1 MKKLTIGILAHV
13 DAGKTSLSEAMLYK
27 SGTLRKLGAVD
38 KGTAYLDN
46 DNLEKKRGITIFSHM
61 ARIQNEN
68 SELLLL
74 DTPGHIDFAQ
84 EMEETLSVLD
94 YAILVVSAGEGV
106 TAYTQTLWNLLKN
119 HKIPTFIF
127 VNKIDTLKADKE
139 KVLHNLSTLDDNCVE
154 FENEDSDFYE
164 KIATTDESILEEY
177 LESGQIK
184 DEEIKDLIF
193 QRRIFPVYFGAA
205 LKLKGVAEF
214 LQELDKWTKKIEYP
228 EKFASRIFKIS
239 HDEKDERLTW
249 LKVTGGELKAKTE
262 LMPDEKVNEI
272 RLYNGTKYQVV
283 PRAQAG
289 EIAAVSGLRTT
300 YPGQG
305 LGFERDQTNFTM
317 QPVLTY
323 AVQTALDKTHAT
335 LTALRQLE
343 DENPQLHVK
352 WDKQAEEISID
363 VMGKIQLEILQ
374 QILYD
379 RFNLEVEFTQGKILY
394 QESIKSSVEGVG
406 HFEPLRHYAEVHLL
420 LKPSKLG
427 SGLVFKNECSL
438 EVLPKKWQDQVME
451 SLANKEHLGVLI
463 GSPLTDVEIILIGGR
478 GSNVHTVGGDFREA
492 TYRAV
497 RQGLMELKMQNQVS
511 LLEPWYQFILR
522 INQEQ
527 VGRAINDIEKMGG
540 KFEIGESSAN
550 IVTITGQAPVAQ
562 MQDYATEVRNYSHGR
577 GQLECLFTG
586 YQECKN
592 SGEVIADANYDP
604 VSDINNTPNSV
615 FCSHGAGHT
624 VVWDEILDHAQYPY
638 LKSKN

>member
-1 MKKLTIGILAHV
+1 MKKVTIGILAHV
-13 DAGKTSLSEAMLYK
+13 DAGKTTLSEGLLYQ

-38 KGTAYLDN
+38 KGTAYLDS

-61 ARIQNEN
+61 ARIKTEN

-94 YAILVVSAGEGV
+94 YAILVVSASEGV
-106 TAYTQTLWNLLKN
+106 TAYAQTLWNLLKS
-119 HKIPTFIF
+119 HKTPTFIF
-127 VNKIDTLKADKE
+127 VNKMDTLKADKE
-139 KVLHNLSTLDDNCVE
+139 KVLHDLSTLDDNCVE
-154 FENEDSDFYE
+154 FGDEDSDFYE
-164 KIATTDESILEEY
+164 KIATADEAILEEY

-193 QRRIFPVYFGAA
+193 QRKVFPVYFGAA

-214 LQELDKWTKKIEYP
+214 LQGLDKWTKKIEYS

-239 HDEKDERLTW
+239 HDEKGERLTW
-249 LKVTGGELKAKTE
+249 LKVTGGELRAKSE

-272 RLYNGTKYQVV
+272 RLYNGNKYEVV
-283 PRAQAG
+283 SSVQAG
-289 EIAAVSGLRTT
+289 EIVAVSGLKTT

-305 LGFERDQTNFTM
+305 IGFEKDQTNFTM

-323 AVQTALDKTHAT
+323 AVQTTPDKTHAT
-335 LTALRQLE
+335 LAALRQLE

-352 WDKQAEEISID
+352 WDKQTEEISID

-374 QILYD
+374 QILHD

-394 QESIKSSVEGVG
+394 QESIRNSVEGVG

-420 LKPSKLG
+420 LKPGKLG

-451 SLANKEHLGVLI
+451 SLANKEHLGVLT
-463 GSPLTDVEIILIGGR
+463 GSPLTDVEITLIGGR

-497 RQGLMELKMQNQVS
+497 RQGLMELKAQNQVS
-511 LLEPWYQFILR
+511 LLEPWYQFTLK
-522 INQEQ
+522 INQDQ

-540 KFEIGESSAN
+540 KFKIGESN
-550 IVTITGQAPVAQ
+550 HDIVTITGQAPVAQ
-562 MQDYATEVRNYSHGR
+562 MQDYATEVRNYSHGS
-577 GQLECLFTG
+577 GQLECLFAG
-586 YQECKN
+586 YQECK
-592 SGEVIADANYDP
+592 SSTEVIADANYDP

-624 VVWDEILDHAQYPY
+624 VVWDEVPSYAQYPY
-638 LKSKN
+638 LKS

>member
-1 MKKLTIGILAHV
+1 MKKVTIGILAHV
-13 DAGKTSLSEAMLYK
+13 DAGKTTLSEGLLYQ

-38 KGTAYLDN
+38 KGTAYLDS

-61 ARIQNEN
+61 ARIKTEN

-94 YAILVVSAGEGV
+94 YAILVVSASEGV
-106 TAYTQTLWNLLKN
+106 TAYTQTLWNLLKS
-119 HKIPTFIF
+119 HKTPTFIF
-127 VNKIDTLKADKE
+127 VNKMDTLKADKE
-139 KVLHNLSTLDDNCVE
+139 KVLHDLSTLDDNCVE
-154 FENEDSDFYE
+154 FGDEDSDFYE
-164 KIATTDESILEEY
+164 KIATADEAILEEY

-193 QRRIFPVYFGAA
+193 QRKVFPVYFGAA

-214 LQELDKWTKKIEYP
+214 LQGLDKWTKKIEYS

-239 HDEKDERLTW
+239 HDEKGERLTW
-249 LKVTGGELKAKTE
+249 LKVTGGELRAKSE

-272 RLYNGTKYQVV
+272 RLYNGNKYEVV
-283 PRAQAG
+283 SSVQAG
-289 EIAAVSGLRTT
+289 EIVAVSGLKTT

-305 LGFERDQTNFTM
+305 IGFEKDQTNFTM

-323 AVQTALDKTHAT
+323 AVQTTPDKTHAT
-335 LTALRQLE
+335 LAALRQLE

-352 WDKQAEEISID
+352 WDKQTEEISID

-374 QILYD
+374 QILHD

-394 QESIKSSVEGVG
+394 QESIRNSVEGVG
-406 HFEPLRHYAEVHLL
+406 HFEHLRHYAEVHLL
-420 LKPSKLG
+420 LKPGKLG

-451 SLANKEHLGVLI
+451 SLANKEHLGVLT
-463 GSPLTDVEIILIGGR
+463 GSPLTDVEITLIGGR

-497 RQGLMELKMQNQVS
+497 RQGLMELKAQNQVS
-511 LLEPWYQFILR
+511 LLEPWYQFTLK
-522 INQEQ
+522 INQDQ

-540 KFEIGESSAN
+540 KFKIGESN
-550 IVTITGQAPVAQ
+550 HDIVTITGQAPVAQ
-562 MQDYATEVRNYSHGR
+562 MQDYATEVRNYSHGS
-577 GQLECLFTG
+577 GQLECLFAG
-586 YQECKN
+586 YQECK
-592 SGEVIADANYDP
+592 SSTEVIADANYDP
-604 VSDINNTPNSV
+604 VSDINNPPNSV

-624 VVWDEILDHAQYPY
+624 VVWDEVPSYAQYPY
-638 LKSKN
+638 LKS

>member
-1 MKKLTIGILAHV
+1 MKKVTIGILAHV
-13 DAGKTSLSEAMLYK
+13 DAGKTTLSEGLLYQ

-38 KGTAYLDN
+38 KGTAYLDS

-61 ARIQNEN
+61 ARIKTEN

-94 YAILVVSAGEGV
+94 YAILVVSASEGV
-106 TAYTQTLWNLLKN
+106 TAYTQTLWNLLKS
-119 HKIPTFIF
+119 HKTPTFIF
-127 VNKIDTLKADKE
+127 VNKMDTLKADKE
-139 KVLHNLSTLDDNCVE
+139 KVLHDLSTLDDNCVE
-154 FENEDSDFYE
+154 FGDEDSDFYE
-164 KIATTDESILEEY
+164 KIATADEAILEEY

-193 QRRIFPVYFGAA
+193 QRKVFPVYFGAA

-214 LQELDKWTKKIEYP
+214 LQGLDKWTKKIDYS

-239 HDEKDERLTW
+239 HDEKGERLTW
-249 LKVTGGELKAKTE
+249 LKVTGGELRAKSE

-272 RLYNGTKYQVV
+272 RLYNGNKYEVV
-283 PRAQAG
+283 SSVQAG
-289 EIAAVSGLRTT
+289 EIVAVSGLKTT

-305 LGFERDQTNFTM
+305 IGFEKDQTNFTM

-323 AVQTALDKTHAT
+323 AVQTTPDKTHAT
-335 LTALRQLE
+335 LAALRQLE

-352 WDKQAEEISID
+352 WDKQTEEISID

-374 QILYD
+374 QILHD

-394 QESIKSSVEGVG
+394 QESIRNSVEGVG

-420 LKPSKLG
+420 LKPGKLG

-451 SLANKEHLGVLI
+451 SLANKEHLGVLT
-463 GSPLTDVEIILIGGR
+463 GSPLTDVEITLIGGR

-497 RQGLMELKMQNQVS
+497 RQGLMELKAQNQVS
-511 LLEPWYQFILR
+511 LLEPWYQFTLK
-522 INQEQ
+522 INQDQ

-540 KFEIGESSAN
+540 KFKIGESN
-550 IVTITGQAPVAQ
+550 HDIVTITGQAPVAQ
-562 MQDYATEVRNYSHGR
+562 MQDYATEVRNYSHGS
-577 GQLECLFTG
+577 GQLECLFAG
-586 YQECKN
+586 YQECK
-592 SGEVIADANYDP
+592 SSTEVIADANYDP

-624 VVWDEILDHAQYPY
+624 VVWDEVPSYAQYPY
-638 LKSKN
+638 LKS

>member
-1 MKKLTIGILAHV
+1 MKKVTIGILAHV
-13 DAGKTSLSEAMLYK
+13 DAGKTTLSEGLLYQ

-38 KGTAYLDN
+38 KGTAYLDS

-61 ARIQNEN
+61 ARIKTEN

-94 YAILVVSAGEGV
+94 YAILVVSASEGV
-106 TAYTQTLWNLLKN
+106 TAYTQTLWNLLKS

-127 VNKIDTLKADKE
+127 VNKMDTLKADKE
-139 KVLHNLSTLDDNCVE
+139 KVLHDLSTLDDNCVE
-154 FENEDSDFYE
+154 FGDEDSDFYE
-164 KIATTDESILEEY
+164 KIATADEAILEEY

-193 QRRIFPVYFGAA
+193 QRKVFPVYFGAA

-214 LQELDKWTKKIEYP
+214 LQGLDKWTKKIEYS

-239 HDEKDERLTW
+239 HDEKGERLTW
-249 LKVTGGELKAKTE
+249 LKVTGGELRAKSE

-272 RLYNGTKYQVV
+272 RLYNGNKYEVV
-283 PRAQAG
+283 SSVQAG
-289 EIAAVSGLRTT
+289 EIVAVSGLKTT

-305 LGFERDQTNFTM
+305 IGFEKDQTNFTM

-323 AVQTALDKTHAT
+323 AVQTTPDKTHAT
-335 LTALRQLE
+335 LAALRQLE

-352 WDKQAEEISID
+352 WDKQTEEISID

-374 QILYD
+374 QILHD

-394 QESIKSSVEGVG
+394 QESIRNSVEGVG

-420 LKPSKLG
+420 LKPGKLG

-451 SLANKEHLGVLI
+451 SLANKEHLGVLT
-463 GSPLTDVEIILIGGR
+463 GSPLTDVEITLIGGR

-497 RQGLMELKMQNQVS
+497 RQGLMELKAQNQVS
-511 LLEPWYQFILR
+511 LLEPWYQFTLK
-522 INQEQ
+522 INQDQ

-540 KFEIGESSAN
+540 KFKIGESN
-550 IVTITGQAPVAQ
+550 HDIVTITGQAPVAQ
-562 MQDYATEVRNYSHGR
+562 MQDYATEVRNYSHGS
-577 GQLECLFTG
+577 GQLECLFAG
-586 YQECKN
+586 YQECK
-592 SGEVIADANYDP
+592 SSTEVIADANYDP

-624 VVWDEILDHAQYPY
+624 VVWDEVPSYAQYPY
-638 LKSKN
+638 LKS

>member
-1 MKKLTIGILAHV
+1 MKKVTIGILAHV
-13 DAGKTSLSEAMLYK
+13 DAGKTTLSEGLLYQ

-61 ARIQNEN
+61 ARIKTEN

-94 YAILVVSAGEGV
+94 YAILVVSASEGV
-106 TAYTQTLWNLLKN
+106 TAYTQTLWNLLKS

-127 VNKIDTLKADKE
+127 VNKMDTLKADKE
-139 KVLHNLSTLDDNCVE
+139 KVLHDLSTLDDSCVE
-154 FENEDSDFYE
+154 FGDEDSDFYE
-164 KIATTDESILEEY
+164 KIATADEAILEEY

-184 DEEIKDLIF
+184 DKEIQDLIS
-193 QRRIFPVYFGAA
+193 QRKVFPVYFGAA

-214 LQELDKWTKKIEYP
+214 LQELDKWTKKIEYS

-239 HDEKDERLTW
+239 HDEKGERLTW
-249 LKVTGGELKAKTE
+249 LKVTGGELRAKSE

-272 RLYNGTKYQVV
+272 RLYNGNKYEVV
-283 PRAQAG
+283 SSVQAG
-289 EIAAVSGLRTT
+289 EIVAVSGLKTT

-305 LGFERDQTNFTM
+305 IGFEKDQMNFTM
-317 QPVLTY
+317 QPVLNY
-323 AVQTALDKTHAT
+323 AVQTTPDKTHAT
-335 LTALRQLE
+335 LAALRQLE

-352 WDKQAEEISID
+352 WDKQTEEISID

-374 QILYD
+374 QILHD

-394 QESIKSSVEGVG
+394 QESIRNSVEGVG

-420 LKPSKLG
+420 LKPGKLG

-451 SLANKEHLGVLI
+451 SLANKEHLGVLT
-463 GSPLTDVEIILIGGR
+463 GSPLTDVEITLIGGR

-497 RQGLMELKMQNQVS
+497 RQGLMELKAQNQVS
-511 LLEPWYQFILR
+511 LLEPWYQFTLR
-522 INQEQ
+522 INQDQ

-540 KFEIGESSAN
+540 KFKIGESDHD

-562 MQDYATEVRNYSHGR
+562 MQDYATEVRNYSHGS
-577 GQLECLFTG
+577 GQLECLFAG
-586 YQECKN
+586 YQECK
-592 SGEVIADANYDP
+592 SSAEVIADANYDP

-624 VVWDEILDHAQYPY
+624 VVWDEVPSYAQYPY
-638 LKSKN
+638 LKS

>member
-1 MKKLTIGILAHV
+1 MKKVTIGILAHL
-13 DAGKTSLSEAMLYK
+13 DAGKTTLSEGLLYQ

-38 KGTAYLDN
+38 KGTAYLDS

-61 ARIQNEN
+61 ARIKTEN

-94 YAILVVSAGEGV
+94 YAILVVSASEGV
-106 TAYTQTLWNLLKN
+106 TAYTQTLWNLLKS
-119 HKIPTFIF
+119 HKTPTFIF
-127 VNKIDTLKADKE
+127 VNKMDTLKADKE
-139 KVLHNLSTLDDNCVE
+139 KVLHDLSTLDDNCVE
-154 FENEDSDFYE
+154 FGDEDSDFYE
-164 KIATTDESILEEY
+164 KIATADEAILEEY

-193 QRRIFPVYFGAA
+193 QRKVFPVYFGAA

-214 LQELDKWTKKIEYP
+214 LQGLDKWTKKIEYS

-239 HDEKDERLTW
+239 HDEKGERLTW
-249 LKVTGGELKAKTE
+249 LKVTGGELRAKSE

-272 RLYNGTKYQVV
+272 RLYNGNKYEVV
-283 PRAQAG
+283 SSVQAG
-289 EIAAVSGLRTT
+289 EIVAVSGLKTT

-305 LGFERDQTNFTM
+305 IGFEKDQTNFTM

-323 AVQTALDKTHAT
+323 AVQTTPDKTHAT
-335 LTALRQLE
+335 LAALRQLE

-352 WDKQAEEISID
+352 WDKQTEEISID

-374 QILYD
+374 QILHD

-394 QESIKSSVEGVG
+394 QESIRNSVEGVG

-420 LKPSKLG
+420 LKPGKLG

-451 SLANKEHLGVLI
+451 SLANKEHLGVLT
-463 GSPLTDVEIILIGGR
+463 GSPLTDVEITLIGGR

-497 RQGLMELKMQNQVS
+497 RQGLMELKAQNQVS
-511 LLEPWYQFILR
+511 LLEPWYQFTLK
-522 INQEQ
+522 INQDQ

-540 KFEIGESSAN
+540 KFKIGESN
-550 IVTITGQAPVAQ
+550 HDIVTITGQAPVAQ
-562 MQDYATEVRNYSHGR
+562 MQDYATEVRNYSHGS
-577 GQLECLFTG
+577 GQLECLFAG
-586 YQECKN
+586 YQECK
-592 SGEVIADANYDP
+592 SSTEVIADANYDP

-624 VVWDEILDHAQYPY
+624 VVWDEVPSYAQYPY
-638 LKSKN
+638 LKS

>member
-1 MKKLTIGILAHV
+1 MKKVTIGILAHV
-13 DAGKTSLSEAMLYK
+13 DAGKTTLSEGLLYQ

-38 KGTAYLDN
+38 KGTAYLDS

-61 ARIQNEN
+61 ARIKTEN

-94 YAILVVSAGEGV
+94 YAILVVSASEGV
-106 TAYTQTLWNLLKN
+106 TAYTQTLWNLLKS
-119 HKIPTFIF
+119 HKTPTFIF
-127 VNKIDTLKADKE
+127 VNKMDTLKADKE
-139 KVLHNLSTLDDNCVE
+139 KVLHDLSTLDDNCVE
-154 FENEDSDFYE
+154 FGDEDSDFYE
-164 KIATTDESILEEY
+164 KIATADEAILEEY

-193 QRRIFPVYFGAA
+193 QRKVFPVYFGAA

-214 LQELDKWTKKIEYP
+214 LQGLDKWTKKIEYS

-239 HDEKDERLTW
+239 HDEKGERLTW
-249 LKVTGGELKAKTE
+249 LKVTGGELRAKSE

-272 RLYNGTKYQVV
+272 RLYNGNKYEVV
-283 PRAQAG
+283 SSVQAG
-289 EIAAVSGLRTT
+289 EIVAVSGLKTT

-305 LGFERDQTNFTM
+305 IGFEKDQTNFTM

-323 AVQTALDKTHAT
+323 AVQTTPDKTHAT
-335 LTALRQLE
+335 LAALRQLE

-352 WDKQAEEISID
+352 WDKQTEEISID

-374 QILYD
+374 QILHD

-394 QESIKSSVEGVG
+394 QESIRNSVEGVG
-406 HFEPLRHYAEVHLL
+406 HVEPLRHYAEVHLL
-420 LKPSKLG
+420 LKPGKLG

-451 SLANKEHLGVLI
+451 SLANKEHLGVLT
-463 GSPLTDVEIILIGGR
+463 GSPLTDVEITLIGGR

-497 RQGLMELKMQNQVS
+497 RQGLMELKAQNQVS
-511 LLEPWYQFILR
+511 LLEPWYQFTLK
-522 INQEQ
+522 INQDQ

-540 KFEIGESSAN
+540 KFKIGESN
-550 IVTITGQAPVAQ
+550 HDIVTITGQAPVAQ
-562 MQDYATEVRNYSHGR
+562 MQDYATEVRNYSHGS
-577 GQLECLFTG
+577 GQLECLFAG
-586 YQECKN
+586 YQECK
-592 SGEVIADANYDP
+592 SSTEVIADANYDP

-624 VVWDEILDHAQYPY
+624 VVWDEVPSYAQYPY
-638 LKSKN
+638 LKS

>member
-13 DAGKTSLSEAMLYK
+13 DAGKTTLSEGLLYQ

-61 ARIQNEN
+61 ARIQTEN

-94 YAILVVSAGEGV
+94 YAILVVSASEGV
-106 TAYTQTLWNLLKN
+106 TAYTQTLWNLLKS

-127 VNKIDTLKADKE
+127 VNKMDTLKANKE
-139 KVLHNLSTLDDNCVE
+139 KVLQDLRTLDDNCIE
-154 FENEDSDFYE
+154 FGDEYSDFYE
-164 KIATTDESILEEY
+164 KIATADEAILEEY

-184 DEEIKDLIF
+184 DEEIKDLVF
-193 QRRIFPVYFGAA
+193 QRKIFPIYFGAV
-205 LKLKGVAEF
+205 LKLNGVAEI
-214 LQELDKWTKKIEYP
+214 LQGLDKWTKKIEYS
-228 EKFASRIFKIS
+228 EKFASRVFKIS
-239 HDEKDERLTW
+239 YDEKGERLNW
-249 LKVTGGELKAKTE
+249 LKVTGGELRAKTE

-272 RLYNGTKYQVV
+272 CLYNGTKYQVV
-283 PRAQAG
+283 PSTQAS
-289 EIAAVSGLRTT
+289 EIVAVSGLKTT

-305 LGFERDQTNFTM
+305 IGFEKDQTNFTM

-323 AVQTALDKTHAT
+323 AVQTAPDKTHAT

-374 QILYD
+374 QILHD
-379 RFNLEVEFTQGKILY
+379 RFSLEAEFTQGKILY
-394 QESIKSSVEGVG
+394 QESIKASVEGVG

-420 LKPSKLG
+420 LKPGKLG

-451 SLANKEHLGVLI
+451 SLANKEHLGVLT
-463 GSPLTDVEIILIGGR
+463 GSPLTDMEITLVGGR

-492 TYRAV
+492 TYRAL
-497 RQGLMELKMQNQVS
+497 RQGLMELKAQNQVS
-511 LLEPWYQFILR
+511 LLEPWYQFTLR

-540 KFEIGESSAN
+540 KFEIGESDHDV
-550 IVTITGQAPVAQ
+550 VTITGQAPVAQ
-562 MQDYATEVRNYSHGR
+562 MQDYTTEVRNYTHGS
-577 GQLECLFTG
+577 GQLECLFAG
-586 YQECKN
+586 YRKCKN
-592 SGEVIADANYDP
+592 SAEVLESINYDP
-604 VSDINNTPNSV
+604 ISDLSNTPNSV

-624 VVWDEILDHAQYPY
+624 VVWNEVPDYAQYPY
-638 LKSKN
+638 LQS

>member
-13 DAGKTSLSEAMLYK
+13 DAGKTTLSEGLLYQ

-61 ARIQNEN
+61 ARIQTEN

-94 YAILVVSAGEGV
+94 YAILVVSASEGV
-106 TAYTQTLWNLLKN
+106 TAYTQTLWNLLKS

-127 VNKIDTLKADKE
+127 VNKMDTLKANKE
-139 KVLHNLSTLDDNCVE
+139 KVLQDLRTLDDNCIE
-154 FENEDSDFYE
+154 FGDEYSDFYE
-164 KIATTDESILEEY
+164 KIATADEAILEEY

-184 DEEIKDLIF
+184 DEEIKDLVF
-193 QRRIFPVYFGAA
+193 QRKIFPIYFGAV
-205 LKLKGVAEF
+205 LKLNGVAEI
-214 LQELDKWTKKIEYP
+214 LQGLDKWTKKIEYS
-228 EKFASRIFKIS
+228 EKFAGRVFKIS
-239 HDEKDERLTW
+239 YDEKGERLNW
-249 LKVTGGELKAKTE
+249 LKVTGGELRAKTE

-283 PRAQAG
+283 PSTQAS
-289 EIAAVSGLRTT
+289 EIVAVSGLKTT

-305 LGFERDQTNFTM
+305 IGFEKDQTNFTM

-323 AVQTALDKTHAT
+323 AVQTAPDKTHAT

-374 QILYD
+374 QILHD
-379 RFNLEVEFTQGKILY
+379 RFSLEAEFTQGKILY
-394 QESIKSSVEGVG
+394 QESIKASVEGVG

-420 LKPSKLG
+420 LKPGKLG

-451 SLANKEHLGVLI
+451 SLANKEHLGVLT
-463 GSPLTDVEIILIGGR
+463 GSPLTDMEITLVGGR

-492 TYRAV
+492 TYRAL
-497 RQGLMELKMQNQVS
+497 RQGLMELKAQNQVS
-511 LLEPWYQFILR
+511 LLEPWYQFTLR

-540 KFEIGESSAN
+540 KFEIGESDHDV
-550 IVTITGQAPVAQ
+550 VTITGQAPVAQ
-562 MQDYATEVRNYSHGR
+562 MQDYTTEVRNYTHGS
-577 GQLECLFTG
+577 GQLECLFAG
-586 YQECKN
+586 YRKCKN
-592 SGEVIADANYDP
+592 SAEVLESINYDP
-604 VSDINNTPNSV
+604 ISDLSNTPNSV

-624 VVWDEILDHAQYPY
+624 VVWNEVPDYAQYPY
-638 LKSKN
+638 LQS

>member
-13 DAGKTSLSEAMLYK
+13 DAGKTTLSEGLLYQ

-38 KGTAYLDN
+38 KGTAYLDS

-61 ARIQNEN
+61 ARIKTEN

-94 YAILVVSAGEGV
+94 YAILVASASEGV
-106 TAYTQTLWNLLKN
+106 TAYTQTLWNLLKS

-127 VNKIDTLKADKE
+127 VNKMDTLKADKE
-139 KVLHNLSTLDDNCVE
+139 KVLHDLSTLDDSCVE
-154 FENEDSDFYE
+154 FGDEDSDFYE
-164 KIATTDESILEEY
+164 KIATADEAILEEY

-184 DEEIKDLIF
+184 DKEIQDLIS
-193 QRRIFPVYFGAA
+193 QRKVFPVYFGAA

-214 LQELDKWTKKIEYP
+214 LQGLDKWTKKIEYS

-239 HDEKDERLTW
+239 HDEKGERLTW
-249 LKVTGGELKAKTE
+249 LKVTGGELRAKSE

-272 RLYNGTKYQVV
+272 RLYNGNKYEVV
-283 PRAQAG
+283 SSVQAG
-289 EIAAVSGLRTT
+289 EIVAVSGLKTT

-305 LGFERDQTNFTM
+305 IGFEKDQTNFTM

-323 AVQTALDKTHAT
+323 AVQTTPDKTHAT
-335 LTALRQLE
+335 LAALRQLE

-352 WDKQAEEISID
+352 WDKQTEEISID

-374 QILYD
+374 QILHD

-394 QESIKSSVEGVG
+394 QESIRNSVEGVG

-420 LKPSKLG
+420 LKPGKLG

-451 SLANKEHLGVLI
+451 SLANKEHLGVLT
-463 GSPLTDVEIILIGGR
+463 GSPLTDVEITLIGGR

-497 RQGLMELKMQNQVS
+497 RQGLMELKAQNQVS
-511 LLEPWYQFILR
+511 LLEPWYQFTLR
-522 INQEQ
+522 INQDQ

-540 KFEIGESSAN
+540 KFKIGESDHD

-562 MQDYATEVRNYSHGR
+562 MQDYATEVRNYSHGS
-577 GQLECLFTG
+577 GQLECLFAG
-586 YQECKN
+586 YQECK
-592 SGEVIADANYDP
+592 SSAEVIADANYDP

-624 VVWDEILDHAQYPY
+624 VVWDEVPSYAQYPY
-638 LKSKN
+638 LKS

>member
-1 MKKLTIGILAHV
+1 MKKVTIGILAHV
-13 DAGKTSLSEAMLYK
+13 DAGKTTLSEGLLYQ

-38 KGTAYLDN
+38 KGTAYLDS

-61 ARIQNEN
+61 ARIKTEN

-94 YAILVVSAGEGV
+94 YAILVVSASEGV
-106 TAYTQTLWNLLKN
+106 IAYTQTLWNLLKS
-119 HKIPTFIF
+119 HKTPTFIF
-127 VNKIDTLKADKE
+127 VNKMDTLKADKE
-139 KVLHNLSTLDDNCVE
+139 KVLHDLSTLDDNCVE
-154 FENEDSDFYE
+154 FGDEDSDFYE
-164 KIATTDESILEEY
+164 KIATADEAILEEY

-193 QRRIFPVYFGAA
+193 QRKVFPVYFGAA

-214 LQELDKWTKKIEYP
+214 LQGLDKWKIEYS

-239 HDEKDERLTW
+239 HDEKGERLTW
-249 LKVTGGELKAKTE
+249 LKVTGGELRAKSE

-272 RLYNGTKYQVV
+272 RLYNGNKYEVV
-283 PRAQAG
+283 SSVQAG
-289 EIAAVSGLRTT
+289 EIVAVSGLKTT

-305 LGFERDQTNFTM
+305 IGFEKDQTNFTM

-323 AVQTALDKTHAT
+323 AVQTTPDKTHAT
-335 LTALRQLE
+335 LAALRQLE

-352 WDKQAEEISID
+352 WDKQTEEISID

-374 QILYD
+374 QILHD

-394 QESIKSSVEGVG
+394 QESIRNSVEGVG
-406 HFEPLRHYAEVHLL
+406 HFEHLRHYAEVHLL
-420 LKPSKLG
+420 LKPGKLG

-451 SLANKEHLGVLI
+451 SLANKEHLGVLT
-463 GSPLTDVEIILIGGR
+463 GSPLTDVEITLIGGR

-497 RQGLMELKMQNQVS
+497 RQGLMELKAQNQVS
-511 LLEPWYQFILR
+511 LLEPWYQFTLK
-522 INQEQ
+522 INQDQ

-540 KFEIGESSAN
+540 KFKIGESN
-550 IVTITGQAPVAQ
+550 HDIVTITGQAPVAQ
-562 MQDYATEVRNYSHGR
+562 MQDYATEVRNYSHGS
-577 GQLECLFTG
+577 GQLECLFAG
-586 YQECKN
+586 YQECK
-592 SGEVIADANYDP
+592 SSTEVIADANYDP

-624 VVWDEILDHAQYPY
+624 VVWDEVPSYAQYPY
-638 LKSKN
+638 LKS

>member
-1 MKKLTIGILAHV
+1 MKKVTIGILAHV
-13 DAGKTSLSEAMLYK
+13 DAGKTTLSEGLLYQ

-38 KGTAYLDN
+38 KGTAYLDS

-61 ARIQNEN
+61 ARIKTEN

-94 YAILVVSAGEGV
+94 YAILVVSASEGV
-106 TAYTQTLWNLLKN
+106 IAYTQTLWNLLKS
-119 HKIPTFIF
+119 HKTPTFIF
-127 VNKIDTLKADKE
+127 VNKMDTLKADKE
-139 KVLHNLSTLDDNCVE
+139 KVLHDLSTLDDNCVE
-154 FENEDSDFYE
+154 FGDEDSDFYE
-164 KIATTDESILEEY
+164 KIATADEAILEEY

-193 QRRIFPVYFGAA
+193 QRKVFPVYFGAA

-214 LQELDKWTKKIEYP
+214 LQGLDKWTKKIEYS

-239 HDEKDERLTW
+239 HDEKGERLTW
-249 LKVTGGELKAKTE
+249 LKVTGGELRAKSE

-272 RLYNGTKYQVV
+272 RLYNGNKYEVV
-283 PRAQAG
+283 SSVQAG
-289 EIAAVSGLRTT
+289 EIVAVSGLKTT

-305 LGFERDQTNFTM
+305 IGFEKDQTNFTM

-323 AVQTALDKTHAT
+323 AVQTTPDKTHAT
-335 LTALRQLE
+335 LAALRQLE

-352 WDKQAEEISID
+352 WDKQTEEISID

-374 QILYD
+374 QILHD

-394 QESIKSSVEGVG
+394 QESIRNSVEGVG
-406 HFEPLRHYAEVHLL
+406 HFEHLRHYAEVHLL
-420 LKPSKLG
+420 LKPGKLG

-451 SLANKEHLGVLI
+451 SLANKEHLGVLT
-463 GSPLTDVEIILIGGR
+463 GSPLTDVEITLIGGR

-497 RQGLMELKMQNQVS
+497 RQGLMELKAQNQVS
-511 LLEPWYQFILR
+511 LLEPWYQFTLK
-522 INQEQ
+522 INQDQ

-540 KFEIGESSAN
+540 KFKIGESN
-550 IVTITGQAPVAQ
+550 HDIVTITGQAPVAQ
-562 MQDYATEVRNYSHGR
+562 MQDYATEVRNYSHGS
-577 GQLECLFTG
+577 GQLECLFAG
-586 YQECKN
+586 YQECK
-592 SGEVIADANYDP
+592 SSTEVIADANYDP

-624 VVWDEILDHAQYPY
+624 VVWDEVPSYAQYPY
-638 LKSKN
+638 LKS

>member
-1 MKKLTIGILAHV
+1 MKKVTIGILAHV
-13 DAGKTSLSEAMLYK
+13 DAGKTTLSEGLLYQ

-61 ARIQNEN
+61 ARIKTEN

-94 YAILVVSAGEGV
+94 YAILVVSASEGV
-106 TAYTQTLWNLLKN
+106 TAYTQTLWNLLKS

-127 VNKIDTLKADKE
+127 VNKMDTLKADKE
-139 KVLHNLSTLDDNCVE
+139 KVLHDLSTLDDSCVE
-154 FENEDSDFYE
+154 FGDEDSDFYE
-164 KIATTDESILEEY
+164 KIATADEAILEEY

-184 DEEIKDLIF
+184 DKEIQDLIS
-193 QRRIFPVYFGAA
+193 QRKVFPVYFGAA

-214 LQELDKWTKKIEYP
+214 LQGLDKWTKKIEYS

-239 HDEKDERLTW
+239 HDEKGERLTW
-249 LKVTGGELKAKTE
+249 LKVTGGELRAKSE

-272 RLYNGTKYQVV
+272 RLYNGNKYEVV
-283 PRAQAG
+283 SSVQAG
-289 EIAAVSGLRTT
+289 EIVAVSGLKTT

-305 LGFERDQTNFTM
+305 IGFEKDQMNFTM
-317 QPVLTY
+317 QPVLNY
-323 AVQTALDKTHAT
+323 AVQTTPDKTHAT
-335 LTALRQLE
+335 LAALRQLE

-352 WDKQAEEISID
+352 WDKQTEEISID

-374 QILYD
+374 QILHD

-394 QESIKSSVEGVG
+394 QESIRNSVEGVG

-420 LKPSKLG
+420 LKPGKLG

-451 SLANKEHLGVLI
+451 SLANKEHLGVLT
-463 GSPLTDVEIILIGGR
+463 GSPLTDVEITLIGGR

-497 RQGLMELKMQNQVS
+497 RQGLMELKAQNQVS
-511 LLEPWYQFILR
+511 LLEPWYQFTLR
-522 INQEQ
+522 INQDQ

-540 KFEIGESSAN
+540 KFKIGESDHD

-562 MQDYATEVRNYSHGR
+562 MQDYATEVRNYSHGS
-577 GQLECLFTG
+577 GQLECLFAG
-586 YQECKN
+586 YQECK
-592 SGEVIADANYDP
+592 SSAEVIADANYDP

-624 VVWDEILDHAQYPY
+624 VVWDEVPSYAQYPY
-638 LKSKN
+638 LKS

>member
-1 MKKLTIGILAHV
+1 MKKVTIGILAHV
-13 DAGKTSLSEAMLYK
+13 DAGKTTLSEGLLYQ

-61 ARIQNEN
+61 ARIKTEN

-94 YAILVVSAGEGV
+94 YAILVVSASEGV
-106 TAYTQTLWNLLKN
+106 TAYTQTLWNLLKS

-127 VNKIDTLKADKE
+127 VNKMDTLKADKE
-139 KVLHNLSTLDDNCVE
+139 KVLHDLSTLDDNCVE
-154 FENEDSDFYE
+154 FGDEDSDFYE
-164 KIATTDESILEEY
+164 KIATADEAILEEY

-193 QRRIFPVYFGAA
+193 QRKVFPVYFGAA

-214 LQELDKWTKKIEYP
+214 LQGLDKWTKKIEYP

-239 HDEKDERLTW
+239 HDEKGERLTW
-249 LKVTGGELKAKTE
+249 LKVTGGKLRAKTE

-272 RLYNGTKYQVV
+272 RLYNGTKYQVIPSV
-283 PRAQAG
+283 QAG
-289 EIAAVSGLRTT
+289 EIAAVSGLKTT

-305 LGFERDQTNFTM
+305 LGFEEDQTNFTM

-323 AVQTALDKTHAT
+323 AVQTIPDKIHAT
-335 LTALRQLE
+335 LIALRQLE

-374 QILYD
+374 QILHD

-394 QESIKSSVEGVG
+394 QESIKDSVEGVG

-420 LKPSKLG
+420 LKPGKLG

-451 SLANKEHLGVLI
+451 SLANKEHLGVLT
-463 GSPLTDVEIILIGGR
+463 GSPLTDVEITLVGGR

-497 RQGLMELKMQNQVS
+497 RQGLMELKAQNQVS
-511 LLEPWYQFILR
+511 LLEPWYQFTLR
-522 INQEQ
+522 INQDQ

-540 KFEIGESSAN
+540 KFKIGESDHD

-562 MQDYATEVRNYSHGR
+562 MQDYATEVRNYSHGS
-577 GQLECLFTG
+577 GQLECLFAG
-586 YQECKN
+586 YQECK
-592 SGEVIADANYDP
+592 SSAEVIADANYDP

-624 VVWDEILDHAQYPY
+624 VVWDEVPSYAQYPY
-638 LKSKN
+638 LKS

>member
-1 MKKLTIGILAHV
+1 MKKVTIGILAHV
-13 DAGKTSLSEAMLYK
+13 DAGKTTLSEGLLYQ

-61 ARIQNEN
+61 ARIKTEN

-94 YAILVVSAGEGV
+94 YAILVVSASEGV
-106 TAYTQTLWNLLKN
+106 TAYTQTLWNLLKS

-127 VNKIDTLKADKE
+127 VNKMDTLKADKE
-139 KVLHNLSTLDDNCVE
+139 KVLHDLSTLDDSCVE
-154 FENEDSDFYE
+154 FGDEDSDFYE
-164 KIATTDESILEEY
+164 KIATADEAILEEY

-184 DEEIKDLIF
+184 DKEIQDLIS
-193 QRRIFPVYFGAA
+193 QRKVFPVYFGAA

-214 LQELDKWTKKIEYP
+214 LQGLDKWTKKIEYS

-239 HDEKDERLTW
+239 HDEKGERLTW
-249 LKVTGGELKAKTE
+249 LKVTGGELRAKSE

-272 RLYNGTKYQVV
+272 RLYNGNKYEVV
-283 PRAQAG
+283 SSVQAG
-289 EIAAVSGLRTT
+289 EIVAVSGLKTT

-305 LGFERDQTNFTM
+305 IGFEKDQMNFTM
-317 QPVLTY
+317 QPVLNY
-323 AVQTALDKTHAT
+323 AVQTTPDKTHAT
-335 LTALRQLE
+335 LAALRQLE

-352 WDKQAEEISID
+352 WDKQTEEISID

-374 QILYD
+374 QILHD

-394 QESIKSSVEGVG
+394 QESIRNSVEGVG

-420 LKPSKLG
+420 LKPGKLG

-451 SLANKEHLGVLI
+451 SLANKEHLGVLT
-463 GSPLTDVEIILIGGR
+463 GSPLTDVEITLIGGR

-497 RQGLMELKMQNQVS
+497 RQGLMELKAQNQVS
-511 LLEPWYQFILR
+511 LLEPWYQFTLR
-522 INQEQ
+522 INQDQ
-527 VGRAINDIEKMGG
+527 VGSAINDIEKMGG
-540 KFEIGESSAN
+540 KFKIGESDHD

-562 MQDYATEVRNYSHGR
+562 MQDYATEVRNYSHGS
-577 GQLECLFTG
+577 GQLECLFAG
-586 YQECKN
+586 YQECK
-592 SGEVIADANYDP
+592 SSAEVIADANYDP

-624 VVWDEILDHAQYPY
+624 VVWDEVPSYAQYPY
-638 LKSKN
+638 LKS

>member
-1 MKKLTIGILAHV
+1 MKKVTIGILAHV
-13 DAGKTSLSEAMLYK
+13 DAGKTTLSEGLLYQ

-61 ARIQNEN
+61 ARIKTEN

-94 YAILVVSAGEGV
+94 YAILVVSASEGV
-106 TAYTQTLWNLLKN
+106 TAYTQTLWNLLKS
-119 HKIPTFIF
+119 HKTPTFIF
-127 VNKIDTLKADKE
+127 VNKMDTLKADKE
-139 KVLHNLSTLDDNCVE
+139 KVLHDLSTLDDSCVE
-154 FENEDSDFYE
+154 FGDEDSDFYE
-164 KIATTDESILEEY
+164 KIATADEAILEEY

-184 DEEIKDLIF
+184 DKEIQDLIS
-193 QRRIFPVYFGAA
+193 QRKVFPVYFGAA

-214 LQELDKWTKKIEYP
+214 LQGLDKWTKKIEYS

-239 HDEKDERLTW
+239 HDEKGERLTW
-249 LKVTGGELKAKTE
+249 LKVTGGELRAKSE

-272 RLYNGTKYQVV
+272 RLYNGNKYEVV
-283 PRAQAG
+283 SSVQAG
-289 EIAAVSGLRTT
+289 EIVAVSGLKTT

-305 LGFERDQTNFTM
+305 IGFEKDQMNFTM
-317 QPVLTY
+317 QPVLNY
-323 AVQTALDKTHAT
+323 AVQTTPDKTHAT
-335 LTALRQLE
+335 LAALRQLE

-352 WDKQAEEISID
+352 WDKQTEEISID

-374 QILYD
+374 QILHD

-394 QESIKSSVEGVG
+394 QESIRNSVEGVG

-420 LKPSKLG
+420 LKPGKLG

-451 SLANKEHLGVLI
+451 SLANKEHLGVLT
-463 GSPLTDVEIILIGGR
+463 GSPLTDVEITLIGGR

-497 RQGLMELKMQNQVS
+497 RQGLMELKAQNQVS
-511 LLEPWYQFILR
+511 LLEPWYQFTLR
-522 INQEQ
+522 INQDQ

-540 KFEIGESSAN
+540 KFKIGESDHD

-562 MQDYATEVRNYSHGR
+562 MQDYATEVRNYSHGS
-577 GQLECLFTG
+577 GQLECLFAG
-586 YQECKN
+586 YQECK
-592 SGEVIADANYDP
+592 SSAEVIADANYDP

-624 VVWDEILDHAQYPY
+624 VVWDEVPSYAQYPY
-638 LKSKN
+638 LKS

>member
-1 MKKLTIGILAHV
+1 MKKVTIGILAHV
-13 DAGKTSLSEAMLYK
+13 DAGKTTLSEGLLYQ

-61 ARIQNEN
+61 ARIKTEN
-68 SELLLL
+68 NELLLL

-84 EMEETLSVLD
+84 KMEETLSVLD
-94 YAILVVSAGEGV
+94 YAILVVSASEGV
-106 TAYTQTLWNLLKN
+106 TAYTQTLWNLLKS
-119 HKIPTFIF
+119 HKTPTFIF
-127 VNKIDTLKADKE
+127 VNKMDTLKANKE
-139 KVLHNLSTLDDNCVE
+139 KVLQDLSTLDDSCVE
-154 FENEDSDFYE
+154 FGDEDSDFYE
-164 KIATTDESILEEY
+164 KIATADEAILEEY

-184 DEEIKDLIF
+184 DKEIQDLIS
-193 QRRIFPVYFGAA
+193 QRKVFPVYFGAA

-214 LQELDKWTKKIEYP
+214 LQGLDKWTKKIEYS

-239 HDEKDERLTW
+239 HDEKGERLTW
-249 LKVTGGELKAKTE
+249 LKVTGGELRAKSE

-272 RLYNGTKYQVV
+272 RLYNGNKYEVV
-283 PRAQAG
+283 SSVQAG
-289 EIAAVSGLRTT
+289 EIVAVSGLKTT

-305 LGFERDQTNFTM
+305 IGFEKDQTNFTM

-323 AVQTALDKTHAT
+323 AVQTTPDKTHAT
-335 LTALRQLE
+335 LAALRQLE

-352 WDKQAEEISID
+352 WDKQTEEISID

-374 QILYD
+374 QILHD

-394 QESIKSSVEGVG
+394 QESIRNSVEGVG

-420 LKPSKLG
+420 LKPGKLG

-451 SLANKEHLGVLI
+451 SLANKEHLGVLT
-463 GSPLTDVEIILIGGR
+463 GSPLTDVEITLIGGR

-497 RQGLMELKMQNQVS
+497 RQGLMELKAQNQVS
-511 LLEPWYQFILR
+511 LLEPWYQFTLR
-522 INQEQ
+522 INQDQ

-540 KFEIGESSAN
+540 KFKIGESDHD

-562 MQDYATEVRNYSHGR
+562 MQDYATEVRNYSHGS
-577 GQLECLFTG
+577 GQLECLFAG
-586 YQECKN
+586 YQECK
-592 SGEVIADANYDP
+592 SSAEVIADANYDP

-624 VVWDEILDHAQYPY
+624 VVWDEVPSYAQYPY
-638 LKSKN
+638 LKS

>member
-1 MKKLTIGILAHV
+1 MKKVTIGILAHV
-13 DAGKTSLSEAMLYK
+13 DAGKTTLSEGLLYQ

-38 KGTAYLDN
+38 KGTAYLDS

-61 ARIQNEN
+61 ARIKTEN

-94 YAILVVSAGEGV
+94 YAILVVSASEGV
-106 TAYTQTLWNLLKN
+106 TAYTQTLWNLLKS
-119 HKIPTFIF
+119 HKTPTFIF
-127 VNKIDTLKADKE
+127 VNKMDTLKADKE
-139 KVLHNLSTLDDNCVE
+139 KVLHDLSTLDDNCVE
-154 FENEDSDFYE
+154 FGDEDSDFYE
-164 KIATTDESILEEY
+164 KIATADEAILEEY

-193 QRRIFPVYFGAA
+193 QRKVFPVYFGAA

-214 LQELDKWTKKIEYP
+214 LQGLDKWTKKIEYS

-239 HDEKDERLTW
+239 HDEKGERLTW
-249 LKVTGGELKAKTE
+249 LKVTGGELRAKSE

-272 RLYNGTKYQVV
+272 RLYNGNKYEVV
-283 PRAQAG
+283 SSVQAG
-289 EIAAVSGLRTT
+289 EIVAVSGLKTT

-305 LGFERDQTNFTM
+305 IGFEKDQTNFTM

-323 AVQTALDKTHAT
+323 AVQTTPDKTHAT
-335 LTALRQLE
+335 LAALRQLE

-352 WDKQAEEISID
+352 WDKQTEEISID

-374 QILYD
+374 QILHD

-394 QESIKSSVEGVG
+394 QESIRNSVEGVG

-420 LKPSKLG
+420 LKPGKLG

-451 SLANKEHLGVLI
+451 SLANKEHLGVLT
-463 GSPLTDVEIILIGGR
+463 GSPLTDVEITLIGGR

-497 RQGLMELKMQNQVS
+497 RQGLMELKAQNQVS
-511 LLEPWYQFILR
+511 LLEPWYQFTLK
-522 INQEQ
+522 INQDQ

-540 KFEIGESSAN
+540 KFKIGESN
-550 IVTITGQAPVAQ
+550 HDIVTITGQAPVAQ
-562 MQDYATEVRNYSHGR
+562 MQDYATEVRNYSHGS
-577 GQLECLFTG
+577 GQLECLFAG
-586 YQECKN
+586 YQECK
-592 SGEVIADANYDP
+592 SSTEVIADANYDP

-624 VVWDEILDHAQYPY
+624 VVWDEVPSYAQYPY
-638 LKSKN
+638 LKS

>member
-1 MKKLTIGILAHV
+1 MKKVTIGILAHV
-13 DAGKTSLSEAMLYK
+13 DAGKTTLSEGLLYQ

-38 KGTAYLDN
+38 KGTAYLDS

-61 ARIQNEN
+61 ARIKTEN

-94 YAILVVSAGEGV
+94 YAILVVSASEGV
-106 TAYTQTLWNLLKN
+106 TAYTQTLWNLLKS
-119 HKIPTFIF
+119 HKTPTFIF
-127 VNKIDTLKADKE
+127 VNKMDTLKADKE
-139 KVLHNLSTLDDNCVE
+139 KVLHDLSTLDDNCVE
-154 FENEDSDFYE
+154 FGDEDSDFYE
-164 KIATTDESILEEY
+164 KIATADEAILEEY

-193 QRRIFPVYFGAA
+193 QRKVFPVYFGAA

-214 LQELDKWTKKIEYP
+214 LQGLDKWTKKIEYS

-239 HDEKDERLTW
+239 HDEKGERLTW
-249 LKVTGGELKAKTE
+249 LKVTGGELRAKSE

-272 RLYNGTKYQVV
+272 RLYNGNKYEVV
-283 PRAQAG
+283 SSVQAG
-289 EIAAVSGLRTT
+289 EIVAVSGLKTT

-305 LGFERDQTNFTM
+305 IGFEKDQTNFTM

-323 AVQTALDKTHAT
+323 AVQTTPDKTHAT
-335 LTALRQLE
+335 LAALRQLE

-352 WDKQAEEISID
+352 WDKQTEEISID

-374 QILYD
+374 QILHD

-394 QESIKSSVEGVG
+394 QESIRNSVEGVG

-420 LKPSKLG
+420 LKPGKLG

-438 EVLPKKWQDQVME
+438 EVLPKKWQDQLME
-451 SLANKEHLGVLI
+451 SLANKEHLGVLT
-463 GSPLTDVEIILIGGR
+463 GSPLTDVEITLIGGR

-497 RQGLMELKMQNQVS
+497 RQGLMELKAQNQVS
-511 LLEPWYQFILR
+511 LLEPWYQFTLK
-522 INQEQ
+522 INQDQ

-540 KFEIGESSAN
+540 KFKIGESN
-550 IVTITGQAPVAQ
+550 HDIVTITGQAPVAQ
-562 MQDYATEVRNYSHGR
+562 MQDYATEVRNYSHGS
-577 GQLECLFTG
+577 GQLECLFAG
-586 YQECKN
+586 YQECK
-592 SGEVIADANYDP
+592 SSTEVIADANYDP

-624 VVWDEILDHAQYPY
+624 VVWDEVPSYAQYPY
-638 LKSKN
+638 LKS

>member
-1 MKKLTIGILAHV
+1 MKKVTIGILAHV
-13 DAGKTSLSEAMLYK
+13 DAGKTTLSEGLLYQ

-61 ARIQNEN
+61 ARIKTEN

-94 YAILVVSAGEGV
+94 YAILVVSASEGV
-106 TAYTQTLWNLLKN
+106 TAYTQTLWNLLKS

-127 VNKIDTLKADKE
+127 VNKMDTLKADKE
-139 KVLHNLSTLDDNCVE
+139 KVLHDLSTLDDSCVE
-154 FENEDSDFYE
+154 FGDEDSDFYE
-164 KIATTDESILEEY
+164 KIATADEAILEEY

-184 DEEIKDLIF
+184 DKEIQDLIS
-193 QRRIFPVYFGAA
+193 QRKVFPVYFGAA

-214 LQELDKWTKKIEYP
+214 LQGLDKWTKKIEYS

-239 HDEKDERLTW
+239 HDEKGERLTW
-249 LKVTGGELKAKTE
+249 LKVTGGELRAKSE

-272 RLYNGTKYQVV
+272 RLYNGNKYEVV
-283 PRAQAG
+283 SSVQAG
-289 EIAAVSGLRTT
+289 EIVAVSGLKTT

-305 LGFERDQTNFTM
+305 IGFEKDQMNFTM
-317 QPVLTY
+317 QPVLNY
-323 AVQTALDKTHAT
+323 AVQTTPDKTHAT
-335 LTALRQLE
+335 LAALRQLE

-352 WDKQAEEISID
+352 WDKQTEEISID

-374 QILYD
+374 QILHD

-394 QESIKSSVEGVG
+394 QESIRNSVEGVG

-420 LKPSKLG
+420 LKPGKLG

-451 SLANKEHLGVLI
+451 SLANKEHLGVLT
-463 GSPLTDVEIILIGGR
+463 GSPLTDVEITLIGGR

-497 RQGLMELKMQNQVS
+497 RQGLMELKAQNQVS
-511 LLEPWYQFILR
+511 LLEPWYQFTLR
-522 INQEQ
+522 INQDQ

-540 KFEIGESSAN
+540 KFKIGESDHD
-550 IVTITGQAPVAQ
+550 IVTITGQALVAQ
-562 MQDYATEVRNYSHGR
+562 MQDYATEVRNYSHGS
-577 GQLECLFTG
+577 GQLECLFAG
-586 YQECKN
+586 YQECK
-592 SGEVIADANYDP
+592 SSAEVIADANYDP

-624 VVWDEILDHAQYPY
+624 VVWDEVPSYAQYPY
-638 LKSKN
+638 LKS

>member
-1 MKKLTIGILAHV
+1 MKKVTIGILAHV
-13 DAGKTSLSEAMLYK
+13 DAGKTTLSEGLLYQ

-38 KGTAYLDN
+38 KRTAYLDN

-61 ARIQNEN
+61 ARIKTEN

-94 YAILVVSAGEGV
+94 YAILVVSASEGV
-106 TAYTQTLWNLLKN
+106 TAYTQTLWNLLKS

-127 VNKIDTLKADKE
+127 VNKMDTLKANKG
-139 KVLHNLSTLDDNCVE
+139 KVLQDLSTLDDNCVE
-154 FENEDSDFYE
+154 FGDEDSDFYE
-164 KIATTDESILEEY
+164 KIATADEAILEEY

-184 DEEIKDLIF
+184 DEEIRDLIL
-193 QRRIFPVYFGAA
+193 QREIFPVYFGAA
-205 LKLKGVAEF
+205 LKLNGVAEF
-214 LQELDKWTKKIEYP
+214 LQGLDKWTKKIEYS
-228 EKFASRIFKIS
+228 EEFASRVFKIS
-239 HDEKDERLTW
+239 HDKKGERLTW
-249 LKVTGGELKAKTE
+249 LKVTGGELRAKTK

-283 PRAQAG
+283 PSAQAG
-289 EIAAVSGLRTT
+289 EIAAVSGLKTT

-323 AVQTALDKTHAT
+323 AVQTAPDKTHAT

-352 WDKQAEEISID
+352 WDKHAEEISID

-374 QILYD
+374 QILHD
-379 RFNLEVEFTQGKILY
+379 RFNLEVEFIQGKILY
-394 QESIKSSVEGVG
+394 QESIKASVEGVG

-420 LKPSKLG
+420 LKPGKLG

-451 SLANKEHLGVLI
+451 NLANKEHLGVLT
-463 GSPLTDVEIILIGGR
+463 GSPLTDMEITLVGGR

-492 TYRAV
+492 TYRAL
-497 RQGLMELKMQNQVS
+497 RQGLMELKAQNQVS
-511 LLEPWYQFILR
+511 LLEPWYQFTLR

-540 KFEIGESSAN
+540 KFEIGESDHDV
-550 IVTITGQAPVAQ
+550 VTITGQAPVAQ
-562 MQDYATEVRNYSHGR
+562 MQDYATEVRNYTHGS
-577 GQLECLFTG
+577 GQLECLFAG
-586 YQECKN
+586 YRKCKN
-592 SGEVIADANYDP
+592 SAEVLESINYDP
-604 VSDINNTPNSV
+604 ISDLSNTPNSV

-624 VVWDEILDHAQYPY
+624 VAWNEVPDYAQYPY
-638 LKSKN
+638 LQS

>member
-1 MKKLTIGILAHV
+1 MKKVTIGILAHV
-13 DAGKTSLSEAMLYK
+13 DAGKTTLSEGLLYQ

-61 ARIQNEN
+61 ARIKNEN

-84 EMEETLSVLD
+84 EMEETLGVLD
-94 YAILVVSAGEGV
+94 YAILVVSASEGV
-106 TAYTQTLWNLLKN
+106 TAYTQTLWNLLKS

-127 VNKIDTLKADKE
+127 VNKMDTLKANKG
-139 KVLHNLSTLDDNCVE
+139 KVLQDLSTLDDNCVE
-154 FENEDSDFYE
+154 FGGEDSEFYE
-164 KIATTDESILEEY
+164 KIATADEAILEEY

-214 LQELDKWTKKIEYP
+214 LQGLDKWTKKIEYP

-239 HDEKDERLTW
+239 HDEKGERLTW
-249 LKVTGGELKAKTE
+249 LKVTGGELRAKTE

-283 PRAQAG
+283 PSAQAG
-289 EIAAVSGLRTT
+289 EIAAISGLKTT

-323 AVQTALDKTHAT
+323 AVQTVPDKMHAT

-374 QILYD
+374 QILHD
-379 RFNLEVEFTQGKILY
+379 RFGLKAEFAQGKILY
-394 QESIKSSVEGVG
+394 QESIKDSVEGVG

-420 LKPSKLG
+420 LKPGKLG

-438 EVLPKKWQDQVME
+438 EVLPKKWQDQVMD
-451 SLANKEHLGVLI
+451 SLANKEHLGVLT
-463 GSPLTDVEIILIGGR
+463 GSPLTDMEITLVG
-478 GSNVHTVGGDFREA
+478 VHTVGGDFREA
-492 TYRAV
+492 TYRAL
-497 RQGLMELKMQNQVS
+497 RQGLMELKAQNQVS
-511 LLEPWYQFILR
+511 LLEPWYQFTLR
-522 INQEQ
+522 INREQ
-527 VGRAINDIEKMGG
+527 VGRAINDIEKKGG
-540 KFEIGESSAN
+540 KFEIGESDHDV
-550 IVTITGQAPVAQ
+550 VTITGQAPVAQ
-562 MQDYATEVRNYSHGR
+562 MQDYATEVRNYTHGS
-577 GQLECLFTG
+577 GQLECLFAG
-586 YQECKN
+586 YRKCKN
-592 SGEVIADANYDP
+592 SAEVIESINYDP
-604 VSDINNTPNSV
+604 VSDIYNTPNSV

-624 VVWDEILDHAQYPY
+624 VVWNEVPDYAQYPY
-638 LKSKN
+638 LQS

>member
-1 MKKLTIGILAHV
+1 MKKVTIGILAHV
-13 DAGKTSLSEAMLYK
+13 DAGKTTLSEGLLYQ

-38 KGTAYLDN
+38 KGTAYLDS

-61 ARIQNEN
+61 ARIKTEN

-94 YAILVVSAGEGV
+94 YAILVVSASEGV
-106 TAYTQTLWNLLKN
+106 TAYTQTLWNLLKSY
-119 HKIPTFIF
+119 KTPTFIF
-127 VNKIDTLKADKE
+127 VNKMDTLKADKE
-139 KVLHNLSTLDDNCVE
+139 KVLHDLSTLDDNCVE
-154 FENEDSDFYE
+154 FGDEDSDFYE
-164 KIATTDESILEEY
+164 KIATADEAILEEY

-193 QRRIFPVYFGAA
+193 QRKVFPVYFGAA

-214 LQELDKWTKKIEYP
+214 LQGLDKWTKKIEYS

-239 HDEKDERLTW
+239 HDEKGERLTW
-249 LKVTGGELKAKTE
+249 LKVTGGELRAKSE

-272 RLYNGTKYQVV
+272 RLYNGNKYEVV
-283 PRAQAG
+283 SSVQAG
-289 EIAAVSGLRTT
+289 EIVAVSGLKTT

-305 LGFERDQTNFTM
+305 IGFEKDQTNFTM

-323 AVQTALDKTHAT
+323 AVQTTPDKTHAT
-335 LTALRQLE
+335 LAALRQLE

-352 WDKQAEEISID
+352 WDKQTEEISID

-374 QILYD
+374 QILHD

-394 QESIKSSVEGVG
+394 QESIRNSVEGVG

-420 LKPSKLG
+420 LKPGKLG

-451 SLANKEHLGVLI
+451 SLANKEHLGVLT
-463 GSPLTDVEIILIGGR
+463 GSPLTDVEITLIGGR

-497 RQGLMELKMQNQVS
+497 RQGLMELKAQNQVS
-511 LLEPWYQFILR
+511 LLEPWYQFTLK
-522 INQEQ
+522 INQDQ

-540 KFEIGESSAN
+540 KFKIGESN
-550 IVTITGQAPVAQ
+550 HDIVTITGQAPVAQ
-562 MQDYATEVRNYSHGR
+562 MQDYATEVRNYSHGS
-577 GQLECLFTG
+577 GQLECLFAG
-586 YQECKN
+586 YQECK
-592 SGEVIADANYDP
+592 SSTEVIADANYDP

-624 VVWDEILDHAQYPY
+624 VVWDEVPSYAQYPY
-638 LKSKN
+638 LKS

>member
-1 MKKLTIGILAHV
+1 MKKVTIGILAHV
-13 DAGKTSLSEAMLYK
+13 DAGKTTLSEGLLYQ

-38 KGTAYLDN
+38 KGTAYLDS

-61 ARIQNEN
+61 ARIKTEN

-94 YAILVVSAGEGV
+94 YAILVVSASEGV
-106 TAYTQTLWNLLKN
+106 TAYTQTLWNLLKS
-119 HKIPTFIF
+119 HKTPTFIF
-127 VNKIDTLKADKE
+127 VNKMDTLKADKE
-139 KVLHNLSTLDDNCVE
+139 KVLHDLSTLDDNCVE
-154 FENEDSDFYE
+154 FGDEDSDFYE
-164 KIATTDESILEEY
+164 KIATADEAILEEY

-193 QRRIFPVYFGAA
+193 QRKVFPVYFGAA

-214 LQELDKWTKKIEYP
+214 LQGLDKWTKKIEYS

-239 HDEKDERLTW
+239 HDEKGERLTW
-249 LKVTGGELKAKTE
+249 LKVTGGELRAKSE

-272 RLYNGTKYQVV
+272 RLYNGNKYEVV
-283 PRAQAG
+283 SSVQAG
-289 EIAAVSGLRTT
+289 EIVAVSGLKTT

-305 LGFERDQTNFTM
+305 IGFERDQTNFTM

-323 AVQTALDKTHAT
+323 AVQTTPDKTHAT
-335 LTALRQLE
+335 LAALRQLE

-352 WDKQAEEISID
+352 WDKQTEEISID

-374 QILYD
+374 QILHD

-394 QESIKSSVEGVG
+394 QESIRNSVEGVG

-420 LKPSKLG
+420 LKPGKLG

-451 SLANKEHLGVLI
+451 SLANKEHLGVLT
-463 GSPLTDVEIILIGGR
+463 GSPLTDVEITLIGGR

-497 RQGLMELKMQNQVS
+497 RQGLMELKAQNQVS
-511 LLEPWYQFILR
+511 LLEPWYQFTLK
-522 INQEQ
+522 INQDQ

-540 KFEIGESSAN
+540 KFKIGESN
-550 IVTITGQAPVAQ
+550 HDIVTITGQAPVAQ
-562 MQDYATEVRNYSHGR
+562 MQDYATEVRNYSHGS
-577 GQLECLFTG
+577 GQLECLFAG
-586 YQECKN
+586 YQECK
-592 SGEVIADANYDP
+592 SSTEVIADANYDP

-624 VVWDEILDHAQYPY
+624 VVWDEVPSYAQYPY
-638 LKSKN
+638 LKS

>member
-1 MKKLTIGILAHV
+1 MKKVTIGILAHV
-13 DAGKTSLSEAMLYK
+13 DAGKTTLSEGLLYQ

-61 ARIQNEN
+61 ARIQTEN

-84 EMEETLSVLD
+84 EMEDTLSVLD
-94 YAILVVSAGEGV
+94 YAILVVSASEGV
-106 TAYTQTLWNLLKN
+106 TAYTQTLWNLLKS

-127 VNKIDTLKADKE
+127 VNKMDTLKADKE
-139 KVLHNLSTLDDNCVE
+139 KVLHDLSTLDDNCIE
-154 FENEDSDFYE
+154 FGEEDSDFYE
-164 KIATTDESILEEY
+164 KIATADEAILEEY

-214 LQELDKWTKKIEYP
+214 LQALDKWTKKIEYP

-239 HDEKDERLTW
+239 HDEKGERLTW
-249 LKVTGGELKAKTE
+249 LKVTGGELRAKSE

-272 RLYNGTKYQVV
+272 RLYNGNKYEVV
-283 PRAQAG
+283 SSAQAG
-289 EIAAVSGLRTT
+289 EIVAVSGLKTT

-305 LGFERDQTNFTM
+305 IGFENDQTNFTM

-323 AVQTALDKTHAT
+323 AVQTAPDKIHAT

-374 QILYD
+374 QILHD
-379 RFNLEVEFTQGKILY
+379 RFSLEVEFTQGKILY
-394 QESIKSSVEGVG
+394 QESIKASVEGVG

-420 LKPSKLG
+420 LKPGKLG
-427 SGLVFKNECSL
+427 SGLIFKNECSL

-451 SLANKEHLGVLI
+451 NLANKEHLGILT
-463 GSPLTDVEIILIGGR
+463 GSPLTDVEITLVGGR
-478 GSNVHTVGGDFREA
+478 GSNVHTVGGDFRET

-497 RQGLMELKMQNQVS
+497 RQGLMELKEQDQVF
-511 LLEPWYQFILR
+511 LLEPWYQFTLR

-527 VGRAINDIEKMGG
+527 VGRAINDIERMGG
-540 KFEIGESSAN
+540 KFEIGESDHD
-550 IVTITGQAPVAQ
+550 IVAITGQAPVAQ
-562 MQDYATEVRNYSHGR
+562 IQDYATEVRNYSHGS
-577 GQLECLFTG
+577 GQLECLFVG
-586 YQECKN
+586 YRECKN
-592 SGEVIADANYDP
+592 SAEVIASINYDP

-624 VVWDEILDHAQYPY
+624 VVWNEVRDHAQYPY
-638 LKSKN
+638 LK

>member
-1 MKKLTIGILAHV
+1 MKKVTIGILAHV
-13 DAGKTSLSEAMLYK
+13 DAGKTTLSEGLLYQ

-38 KGTAYLDN
+38 KGTAYLDS

-61 ARIQNEN
+61 ARIKTEN

-94 YAILVVSAGEGV
+94 YAILVVSASEGV
-106 TAYTQTLWNLLKN
+106 TAYTQTLWNLLKS
-119 HKIPTFIF
+119 HKTPTFIF
-127 VNKIDTLKADKE
+127 VNNMDTLKADKE
-139 KVLHNLSTLDDNCVE
+139 KVLHDLSTLDDNCVE
-154 FENEDSDFYE
+154 FGDEDSDFYE
-164 KIATTDESILEEY
+164 KIATADEAILEEY

-193 QRRIFPVYFGAA
+193 QRKVFPVYFGAA

-214 LQELDKWTKKIEYP
+214 LQGLDKWTKKIEYS

-239 HDEKDERLTW
+239 HDEKGERLTW
-249 LKVTGGELKAKTE
+249 LKVTGGELRAKSE

-272 RLYNGTKYQVV
+272 RLYNGNKYEVV
-283 PRAQAG
+283 SSVQAG
-289 EIAAVSGLRTT
+289 EIVAVSGLKTT

-305 LGFERDQTNFTM
+305 IGFEKDQTNFTM

-323 AVQTALDKTHAT
+323 AVQTTPDKTHAT
-335 LTALRQLE
+335 LAALRQLE

-352 WDKQAEEISID
+352 WDKQTEEISID

-374 QILYD
+374 QILHD

-394 QESIKSSVEGVG
+394 QESIRNSVEGVG

-420 LKPSKLG
+420 LKPGKLG

-451 SLANKEHLGVLI
+451 SLANKEHLGVLT
-463 GSPLTDVEIILIGGR
+463 GSPLTDVEITLIGGR

-497 RQGLMELKMQNQVS
+497 RQGLMELKAQNQVS
-511 LLEPWYQFILR
+511 LLEPWYQFTLK
-522 INQEQ
+522 INQDQ

-540 KFEIGESSAN
+540 KFKIGESN
-550 IVTITGQAPVAQ
+550 HDIVTITGQAPVAQ
-562 MQDYATEVRNYSHGR
+562 MQDYATEVRNYSHGS
-577 GQLECLFTG
+577 GQLECLFAG
-586 YQECKN
+586 YQECK
-592 SGEVIADANYDP
+592 SSTEVIADANYDP

-624 VVWDEILDHAQYPY
+624 VVWDEVPSYAQYPY
-638 LKSKN
+638 LKS

>member
-1 MKKLTIGILAHV
+1 MKKVTIGILAHV
-13 DAGKTSLSEAMLYK
+13 DAGKTTLSEGLLYQ

-61 ARIQNEN
+61 ARIKTEN

-94 YAILVVSAGEGV
+94 YAILVVSASEGV
-106 TAYTQTLWNLLKN
+106 TAYTQTLWNLLKS

-127 VNKIDTLKADKE
+127 VNKMDTLKADKE
-139 KVLHNLSTLDDNCVE
+139 KVLHDLSTLDDSCVE
-154 FENEDSDFYE
+154 FGDEDSDFYE
-164 KIATTDESILEEY
+164 KIATADEAILEEY

-184 DEEIKDLIF
+184 DKEIQDLIS
-193 QRRIFPVYFGAA
+193 QRKVFPVYFGAA

-214 LQELDKWTKKIEYP
+214 LQGLDKWTKKIEYS

-239 HDEKDERLTW
+239 HDEKGERLTW
-249 LKVTGGELKAKTE
+249 LKVTGGELRAKSE

-272 RLYNGTKYQVV
+272 CLYNGNKYEVV
-283 PRAQAG
+283 SSVQAG
-289 EIAAVSGLRTT
+289 EIVAVSGLKTT

-305 LGFERDQTNFTM
+305 IRFEKDQTNFTM

-323 AVQTALDKTHAT
+323 AVQTTPDKTHAT
-335 LTALRQLE
+335 LAALRQLE

-352 WDKQAEEISID
+352 WDKQTEEISID

-374 QILYD
+374 QILHD

-394 QESIKSSVEGVG
+394 QESIRNSVEGVG

-420 LKPSKLG
+420 LKPGKLG

-438 EVLPKKWQDQVME
+438 KVLPKKWQDQVME
-451 SLANKEHLGVLI
+451 SLANKEHLGVLT
-463 GSPLTDVEIILIGGR
+463 GSPLTDVEITLIGGR

-497 RQGLMELKMQNQVS
+497 RQGLMELKAQNQVS
-511 LLEPWYQFILR
+511 LLEPWYQFTLR
-522 INQEQ
+522 INQDQ

-540 KFEIGESSAN
+540 KFKIGESDHD

-562 MQDYATEVRNYSHGR
+562 MQDYATEVRNYSHGS
-577 GQLECLFTG
+577 GQLECLFAG
-586 YQECKN
+586 YQECK
-592 SGEVIADANYDP
+592 SSAEVIADANYDP

-624 VVWDEILDHAQYPY
+624 VVWDEVPSYAQYPY
-638 LKSKN
+638 LKS

>member
-1 MKKLTIGILAHV
+1 MKKVTIGILAHV
-13 DAGKTSLSEAMLYK
+13 DAGKTTLSEGLLYQ
-27 SGTLRKLGAVD
+27 SGTLRTLGAVD

-61 ARIQNEN
+61 ARIKTEN

-94 YAILVVSAGEGV
+94 YAILVVSASEGV
-106 TAYTQTLWNLLKN
+106 TAYTQTLWNLLKS

-127 VNKIDTLKADKE
+127 VNKMDTLKADKE
-139 KVLHNLSTLDDNCVE
+139 KVLHDLSTLDDSCVE
-154 FENEDSDFYE
+154 FGDEDSDFYE
-164 KIATTDESILEEY
+164 KIATADEAILEEY

-184 DEEIKDLIF
+184 DKEIQDLIS
-193 QRRIFPVYFGAA
+193 QRKVFPVYFGAA

-214 LQELDKWTKKIEYP
+214 LQGLDKWTKKIEYS

-239 HDEKDERLTW
+239 HDEKGERLTW
-249 LKVTGGELKAKTE
+249 LKVTGGELRAKSE

-272 RLYNGTKYQVV
+272 RLYNGNKYEVV
-283 PRAQAG
+283 SSVQAG
-289 EIAAVSGLRTT
+289 EIVAVSGLKTT

-305 LGFERDQTNFTM
+305 IGFEKDQMNFTM
-317 QPVLTY
+317 QPVLNY
-323 AVQTALDKTHAT
+323 AVQTTPDKTHAT
-335 LTALRQLE
+335 LAALRQLE

-352 WDKQAEEISID
+352 WDKQTEEISID

-374 QILYD
+374 QILHD

-394 QESIKSSVEGVG
+394 QESIRNSVEGVG

-420 LKPSKLG
+420 LKPGKLG

-451 SLANKEHLGVLI
+451 SLANKEHLGVLT
-463 GSPLTDVEIILIGGR
+463 GSPLTDVEITLIGGR

-497 RQGLMELKMQNQVS
+497 RQGLMELKAQNQVS
-511 LLEPWYQFILR
+511 LLEPWYQFTLR
-522 INQEQ
+522 INQDQ

-540 KFEIGESSAN
+540 KFKIGESDHD

-562 MQDYATEVRNYSHGR
+562 MQDYATEVRNYSHGS
-577 GQLECLFTG
+577 GQLECLFAG
-586 YQECKN
+586 YQECK
-592 SGEVIADANYDP
+592 SSAEVIADANYDP

-624 VVWDEILDHAQYPY
+624 VVWDEVPSYAQYPY
-638 LKSKN
+638 LKS

>member
-13 DAGKTSLSEAMLYK
+13 DAGKTTLSEGLLYQ

-61 ARIQNEN
+61 ARIQTEN

-94 YAILVVSAGEGV
+94 YAILVVSASEGV
-106 TAYTQTLWNLLKN
+106 TAYTQTLWNLLKS

-127 VNKIDTLKADKE
+127 VNKMDTLKANKE
-139 KVLHNLSTLDDNCVE
+139 KVLQDLRTLDDNCIE
-154 FENEDSDFYE
+154 FGDEYSDFYE
-164 KIATTDESILEEY
+164 KIATADEAILEEY

-184 DEEIKDLIF
+184 DEEIKDLVF
-193 QRRIFPVYFGAA
+193 QRKIFPIYFGAV
-205 LKLKGVAEF
+205 LKLNGVAEI
-214 LQELDKWTKKIEYP
+214 LQGLDKWTKKIEYS
-228 EKFASRIFKIS
+228 EKFASRVFKIS
-239 HDEKDERLTW
+239 YDEKGERLNW
-249 LKVTGGELKAKTE
+249 LKVTGGELRAKTE

-283 PRAQAG
+283 PSTQAS
-289 EIAAVSGLRTT
+289 EIVAVSGLKTT

-305 LGFERDQTNFTM
+305 IGFEKDQTNFTM

-323 AVQTALDKTHAT
+323 AVQTAPDKTHAT

-352 WDKQAEEISID
+352 WDKQAEEINID

-374 QILYD
+374 QILHD
-379 RFNLEVEFTQGKILY
+379 RFSLEAEFTQGKILY
-394 QESIKSSVEGVG
+394 QESIKASVEGVG

-420 LKPSKLG
+420 LKPGKLG

-451 SLANKEHLGVLI
+451 SLANKEHLGVLT
-463 GSPLTDVEIILIGGR
+463 GSPLTDMEITLVGGR

-492 TYRAV
+492 TYRAL
-497 RQGLMELKMQNQVS
+497 RQGLMELKAQNQVS
-511 LLEPWYQFILR
+511 LLEPWYQFTLR

-540 KFEIGESSAN
+540 KFEIGESDHDV
-550 IVTITGQAPVAQ
+550 VTITGQAPVAQ
-562 MQDYATEVRNYSHGR
+562 MQDYTTEVRNYTHGS
-577 GQLECLFTG
+577 GQLECLFAG
-586 YQECKN
+586 YRKCKN
-592 SGEVIADANYDP
+592 SAEVLESINYDP
-604 VSDINNTPNSV
+604 ISDLSNTPNSV

-624 VVWDEILDHAQYPY
+624 VVWNEVPDYAQYPY
-638 LKSKN
+638 LQS

>member
-1 MKKLTIGILAHV
+1 MKKVTIGILAHV
-13 DAGKTSLSEAMLYK
+13 DAGKTTLSEGLLYQ

-61 ARIQNEN
+61 ARIQTEN

-84 EMEETLSVLD
+84 EMEDTLSVLD
-94 YAILVVSAGEGV
+94 YAILVVSASEGV
-106 TAYTQTLWNLLKN
+106 TAYTQTLWNLLKS

-127 VNKIDTLKADKE
+127 VNKMDTLKADKE
-139 KVLHNLSTLDDNCVE
+139 KVLHDLSTLDDNCIE
-154 FENEDSDFYE
+154 FGEEDSDFYE
-164 KIATTDESILEEY
+164 KIATADETILEEY
-177 LESGQIK
+177 LESGQIR

-193 QRRIFPVYFGAA
+193 QRKIFPVYFGAA

-214 LQELDKWTKKIEYP
+214 LQALDKWTKKIEYP

-239 HDEKDERLTW
+239 HDEKGERLTW
-249 LKVTGGELKAKTE
+249 LKVTGGELRAKSE

-272 RLYNGTKYQVV
+272 RLYNGNKYEVV
-283 PRAQAG
+283 SSAQAG
-289 EIAAVSGLRTT
+289 EIVAVSGLKTT

-305 LGFERDQTNFTM
+305 IGFEKDQTNFTM

-323 AVQTALDKTHAT
+323 AVQTAPDKTHAT

-374 QILYD
+374 QILHD
-379 RFNLEVEFTQGKILY
+379 RFSLEVEFTQGKILY
-394 QESIKSSVEGVG
+394 QESIKASVEGVG

-420 LKPSKLG
+420 LKPGKLG
-427 SGLVFKNECSL
+427 SGLIFKNECSL
-438 EVLPKKWQDQVME
+438 EALSNKLQDQVME
-451 SLANKEHLGVLI
+451 NLANKEHLGVLT
-463 GSPLTDVEIILIGGR
+463 GSPLTDVEITLVGGR

-497 RQGLMELKMQNQVS
+497 RQGLMELKEQDQVF
-511 LLEPWYQFILR
+511 LLEPWYQFTLR

-527 VGRAINDIEKMGG
+527 VGRAINDIERMGG
-540 KFEIGESSAN
+540 KFEIGESDHDTVA
-550 IVTITGQAPVAQ
+550 ITGQAPVAQ
-562 MQDYATEVRNYSHGR
+562 IQDYATEVRNYSHGS
-577 GQLECLFTG
+577 GQLECLFVG
-586 YQECKN
+586 YRECKN
-592 SGEVIADANYDP
+592 SAEVIASINYDP

-624 VVWDEILDHAQYPY
+624 VVWNEVRDHAQYPY
-638 LKSKN
+638 LK

>member
-1 MKKLTIGILAHV
+1 MKKVTIGILAHV
-13 DAGKTSLSEAMLYK
+13 DAGKTTLSEGLLYQ

-38 KGTAYLDN
+38 KGIAYLDS

-61 ARIQNEN
+61 ARIKTEN

-94 YAILVVSAGEGV
+94 YAILVVSASEGV
-106 TAYTQTLWNLLKN
+106 TAYTQTLWNLLKS
-119 HKIPTFIF
+119 HKTPTFIF
-127 VNKIDTLKADKE
+127 VNKMDTLKADKE
-139 KVLHNLSTLDDNCVE
+139 KVLHDLSTLDDNCVE
-154 FENEDSDFYE
+154 FGDEDSDFYE
-164 KIATTDESILEEY
+164 KIATADEAILEEY

-193 QRRIFPVYFGAA
+193 QRKVFPVYFGAA

-214 LQELDKWTKKIEYP
+214 LQGLDKWTKKIEYS

-239 HDEKDERLTW
+239 HDEKGERLTW
-249 LKVTGGELKAKTE
+249 LKVTGGELRAKSE

-272 RLYNGTKYQVV
+272 RLYNGNKYEVV
-283 PRAQAG
+283 SSVQAG
-289 EIAAVSGLRTT
+289 EIVAVSGLKTT

-305 LGFERDQTNFTM
+305 IGFEKDQTNFTM

-323 AVQTALDKTHAT
+323 AVQTTPDKTHAT
-335 LTALRQLE
+335 LAALRQLE

-352 WDKQAEEISID
+352 WDKQTEEISID

-374 QILYD
+374 QILHD

-394 QESIKSSVEGVG
+394 QESIRNSVEGVG

-420 LKPSKLG
+420 LKPGKLG

-451 SLANKEHLGVLI
+451 SLANKEHLGVLT
-463 GSPLTDVEIILIGGR
+463 GSPLTDVEITLIGGR

-497 RQGLMELKMQNQVS
+497 RQGLMELKAQNQVS
-511 LLEPWYQFILR
+511 LLEPWYQFTLK
-522 INQEQ
+522 INQDQ

-540 KFEIGESSAN
+540 KFKIGESN
-550 IVTITGQAPVAQ
+550 HDIVTITGQAPVAQ
-562 MQDYATEVRNYSHGR
+562 MQDYATEVRNYSHGS
-577 GQLECLFTG
+577 GQLECLFAG
-586 YQECKN
+586 YQECK
-592 SGEVIADANYDP
+592 SSTEVIADANYDP

-624 VVWDEILDHAQYPY
+624 VVWDEVPSYAQYPY
-638 LKSKN
+638 LKS

>member
-13 DAGKTSLSEAMLYK
+13 DAGKTTLSEGLLYQ

-38 KGTAYLDN
+38 KGTAYLDS

-61 ARIQNEN
+61 AHIQNEN

-84 EMEETLSVLD
+84 EMEETLGVLD
-94 YAILVVSAGEGV
+94 YAILVVSASEGV

-127 VNKIDTLKADKE
+127 VNKMDTLKADKE
-139 KVLHNLSTLDDNCVE
+139 KVLHDLSILDDSCVE
-154 FENEDSDFYE
+154 FGDEGSDFYE
-164 KIATTDESILEEY
+164 KIATADEAILEEY

-214 LQELDKWTKKIEYP
+214 LQGLDKWTKKIEYP

-239 HDEKDERLTW
+239 HDEKGERLTW
-249 LKVTGGELKAKTE
+249 LKVTGGELRAKTE

-283 PRAQAG
+283 PSAQAG
-289 EIAAVSGLRTT
+289 EIAAISGLKTT

-323 AVQTALDKTHAT
+323 AVQTVPDKMHAT

-374 QILYD
+374 QILHD
-379 RFNLEVEFTQGKILY
+379 RFGLKAEFAQGKILY
-394 QESIKSSVEGVG
+394 QESIKDSVEGVG

-420 LKPSKLG
+420 LKPGKLG

-438 EVLPKKWQDQVME
+438 EVLPKKWQDQVMD
-451 SLANKEHLGVLI
+451 SLANKEHLGVLT
-463 GSPLTDVEIILIGGR
+463 GSPLTDMEITLVGG
-478 GSNVHTVGGDFREA
+478 VHTVGGDFREA
-492 TYRAV
+492 TYRAL
-497 RQGLMELKMQNQVS
+497 RQGLMELKAQNQVS
-511 LLEPWYQFILR
+511 LLEPWYQFTLR
-522 INQEQ
+522 INREQ
-527 VGRAINDIEKMGG
+527 VGRAINDIEKKGG
-540 KFEIGESSAN
+540 KFEIGESDHDV
-550 IVTITGQAPVAQ
+550 VTITGQAPVAQ
-562 MQDYATEVRNYSHGR
+562 MQDYATEVRNYTHGS
-577 GQLECLFTG
+577 GQLECLFAG
-586 YQECKN
+586 YRKCKN
-592 SGEVIADANYDP
+592 SAEVIESINYDP
-604 VSDINNTPNSV
+604 VSDIYNTPNSV

-624 VVWDEILDHAQYPY
+624 VVWNEVPDYAQYPY
-638 LKSKN
+638 LQS

>member
-139 KVLHNLSTLDDNCVE
+139 KVLHNLSTLNDNCVE

-164 KIATTDESILEEY
+164 KIAITDESILEEY

-289 EIAAVSGLRTT
+289 EIVAVSGLRTT

-305 LGFERDQTNFTM
+305 LGFERDQTNFAM

-323 AVQTALDKTHAT
+323 AVQTAPDKTHAT

-352 WDKQAEEISID
+352 WNKQAEEISID

-379 RFNLEVEFTQGKILY
+379 RFNLEVEFTQGTILY
-394 QESIKSSVEGVG
+394 QESIKASVEGIG

-420 LKPSKLG
+420 LTPSKNG
-427 SGLVFKNECSL
+427 SGLVFKNKCSL

-451 SLANKEHLGVLI
+451 SLSNKEHLGVLT
-463 GSPLTDVEIILIGGR
+463 GSPITDLEITLVGGR

-497 RQGLMELKMQNQVS
+497 RQGLMELKAKKQVY
-511 LLEPWYQFILR
+511 LLEPWYQFTLR
-522 INQEQ
+522 INQDQ
-527 VGRAINDIEKMGG
+527 VGRAINDIERMGG
-540 KFEIGESSAN
+540 KFELGESSGN
-550 IVTITGQAPVAQ
+550 VTTISGQAPVAQ
-562 MQDYATEVRNYSHGR
+562 MQDYATEVRNYTHGS
-577 GQLECLFTG
+577 GQLECLFLG
-586 YQECKN
+586 YRECKD
-592 SGEVIADANYDP
+592 SAAIIEEMAYDP
-604 VSDINNTPNSV
+604 LSDINNTPNSV

-624 VVWDEILDHAQYPY
+624 VVWNEVPSHAQYPY
-638 LKSKN
+638 LG

>member
-1 MKKLTIGILAHV
+1 MLAHV
-13 DAGKTSLSEAMLYK
+13 DAGKTTLSEGLLYQ

-61 ARIQNEN
+61 ARIKTEN

-94 YAILVVSAGEGV
+94 YAILVVSASEGV
-106 TAYTQTLWNLLKN
+106 TAYTQTLWNLLKS

-127 VNKIDTLKADKE
+127 VNKMDTLKADKE
-139 KVLHNLSTLDDNCVE
+139 KVLHDLSTLDDSCVE
-154 FENEDSDFYE
+154 FGDEDSDFYE
-164 KIATTDESILEEY
+164 KIATADEAILEEY

-184 DEEIKDLIF
+184 DKEIQDLIS
-193 QRRIFPVYFGAA
+193 QRKVFPVYFGAA

-214 LQELDKWTKKIEYP
+214 LQGLDKWTKKIEYS

-239 HDEKDERLTW
+239 HDEKGERLTW
-249 LKVTGGELKAKTE
+249 LKVTGGELRAKSE

-272 RLYNGTKYQVV
+272 RLYNGNKYEVV
-283 PRAQAG
+283 SSVQAG
-289 EIAAVSGLRTT
+289 EIVAVSGLKTT

-305 LGFERDQTNFTM
+305 IGFEKDQMNFTM
-317 QPVLTY
+317 QPVLNY
-323 AVQTALDKTHAT
+323 AVQTTPDKTHAT
-335 LTALRQLE
+335 LAALRQLE

-352 WDKQAEEISID
+352 WDKQTEEISID

-374 QILYD
+374 QILHD

-394 QESIKSSVEGVG
+394 QESIRNSVEGVG

-420 LKPSKLG
+420 LKPGKLG

-451 SLANKEHLGVLI
+451 SLANKEHLGVLT
-463 GSPLTDVEIILIGGR
+463 GSPLTDVEITLIGGR

-497 RQGLMELKMQNQVS
+497 RQGLMELKAQNQVS
-511 LLEPWYQFILR
+511 LLEPWYQFTLR
-522 INQEQ
+522 INQDQ

-540 KFEIGESSAN
+540 KFKIGESDHD

-562 MQDYATEVRNYSHGR
+562 MQDYATEVRNYSHGS
-577 GQLECLFTG
+577 GQLECLFAG
-586 YQECKN
+586 YQECK
-592 SGEVIADANYDP
+592 SSAEVIADANYDP

-624 VVWDEILDHAQYPY
+624 VVWDEVPSYAQYPY
-638 LKSKN
+638 LKS